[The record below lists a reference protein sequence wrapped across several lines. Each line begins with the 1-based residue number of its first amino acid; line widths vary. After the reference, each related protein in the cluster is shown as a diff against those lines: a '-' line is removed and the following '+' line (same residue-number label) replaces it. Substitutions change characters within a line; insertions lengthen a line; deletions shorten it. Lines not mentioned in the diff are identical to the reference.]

1 MLLLQNNFSIKLHEL
16 IDALDGG
23 GHQAVEIG
31 KIQPYRNLL
40 RAYFQAYYRD
50 TPVLIPIMVTNSLC
64 YCLIAPGSECTD
76 AVIAY
81 DEEAAGD
88 EELMEQYLQYIKPL

>member
-1 MLLLQNNFSIKLHEL
+1 MRLQEL
-16 IDALDGG
+16 IETLDGG

-31 KIQPYRNLL
+31 RIQPYRNLL
-40 RAYFQAYYRD
+40 RAYFQSYYRD

-76 AVIAY
+76 AVIAF
-81 DEEAAGD
+81 DEDAAGD
-88 EELMEQYLQYIKPL
+88 EELMEQYLQYVQIL

>member
-1 MLLLQNNFSIKLHEL
+1 MRLSEL
-16 IDALDGG
+16 INVLDNSG

-31 KIQPYRNLL
+31 QIQPYRNLL
-40 RAYFQAYYRD
+40 RAYFQAYYGGE
-50 TPVLIPIMVTNSLC
+50 VMLIPVTVTNNSA

-88 EELMEQYLQYIKPL
+88 EELMEQYLQYVQIL

>member
-1 MLLLQNNFSIKLHEL
+1 MRLSEL
-16 IDALDGG
+16 IETLDGG

-31 KIQPYRNLL
+31 QIQPYRNLL
-40 RAYFQAYYRD
+40 RVYFKAYYRD
-50 TPVLIPIMVTNSLC
+50 TPVLIPNMVTNSLC

-81 DEEAAGD
+81 DAEAAD
-88 EELMEQYLQYIKPL
+88 DDELMESYLQYVQIL

>member
-1 MLLLQNNFSIKLHEL
+1 MRLQEL
-16 IDALDGG
+16 IETLDGG

-31 KIQPYRNLL
+31 RIQPYRNLL

-76 AVIAY
+76 AVIAF

-88 EELMEQYLQYIKPL
+88 EELMEQYLQYVQIL